1 MPVLERPGRPTLHYT
16 VDDHTDPWREAPWLI
31 LQHGYGRSGVFWR
44 SWVPYLSR
52 FYRVVC
58 PDLRGL
64 GRSPVDFD
72 PAAGIHVEGFLEDLA
87 AVMDHVAD
95 GAPVHYCGESLG
107 GILGIVMG
115 ATMPERLR
123 SLTLLAAPVTIPKPT
138 QQAFACGHAS
148 WQDALRIMG
157 SKCWSEAVNVA
168 TRFPPEADPALVRWY
183 AEEMGKSEVEV
194 LIALSR
200 VAAKVDVSAYLPRVA
215 VPTLGLYPTA
225 GVVTGHEEAQIRAGI
240 PGIRVINLPTR
251 FHAIQVLMP
260 AACARA
266 LLHFCGEIDGVA
278 NHE

>member
-157 SKCWSEAVNVA
+157 SKGWSEAVNVA

>member
-1 MPVLERPGRPTLHYT
+1 MPAIQREGRPTLHYT
-16 VDDHTDPWREAPWLI
+16 IDDHTDPWRDAPGLV

-44 SWVPYLSR
+44 SWIPHLSR

-64 GRSPVDFD
+64 GRSPLDFD
-72 PAAGIHVEGFLEDLA
+72 PHTEIHVEGFLEDLV
-87 AVMDHVAD
+87 AVTDRL
-95 GAPVHYCGESLG
+95 GGGPVHYCGESLG

-123 SLTLLAAPVTIPKPT
+123 SLTLLAAPVTIPKAT
-138 QQAFACGHAS
+138 QHAFACGHAS

-157 SKCWSEAVNVA
+157 SKGWSEAVNVA
-168 TRFPPEADPALVRWY
+168 TRFPPGADPALVRWY

-194 LIALSR
+194 LVALSR
-200 VAAKVDVSAYLPRVA
+200 AAAKVDVSPYLPQVR

-225 GVVTGHEEAQIRAGI
+225 GVVTGHEEAQIRASI

-260 AACARA
+260 AACAKA
-266 LLHFCGEIDGVA
+266 LLHFCGELDGVA

>member
-1 MPVLERPGRPTLHYT
+1 MPFLERPGRPTLHY
-16 VDDHTDPWREAPWLI
+16 VVHDHTDPWRDAPWLI

-64 GRSPVDFD
+64 GQSPVDFD
-72 PAAGIHVEGFLEDLA
+72 PAAGINAEGFLEDLVA
-87 AVMDHVAD
+87 IMDHVGG

-115 ATMPERLR
+115 ATIPERLR
-123 SLTLLAAPVTIPKPT
+123 SLTLLAAPVTIPKQT

-157 SKCWSEAVNVA
+157 SKGWSEAVNVA

-183 AEEMGKSEVEV
+183 AEEMGRSDVDV

-200 VAAKVDVSAYLPRVA
+200 VAASVDVSSYLSQVA
-215 VPTLGLYPTA
+215 VPTLGLYPTS
-225 GVVTGHEEAQIRAGI
+225 GVVTGHEEAQIRASI

>member
-1 MPVLERPGRPTLHYT
+1 MPFLERPGRPTLHYM
-16 VDDHTDPWREAPWLI
+16 VHDHTDPWRDAPWLI

-64 GRSPVDFD
+64 GQSPVNFE
-72 PAAGIHVEGFLEDLA
+72 PAAGIHTDGFLEDLVA
-87 AVMDHVAD
+87 IMDHVA
-95 GAPVHYCGESLG
+95 GGEPVHYCGESLG
-107 GILGIVMG
+107 GILGIVTG
-115 ATMPERLR
+115 ATIPQRLR
-123 SLTLLAAPVTIPKPT
+123 SLTLLAAPVTIPKQT

-157 SKCWSEAVNVA
+157 SKGWSEAVNVA

-183 AEEMGKSEVEV
+183 AEEMGKSEVDV

-200 VAAKVDVSAYLPRVA
+200 VAATVDVSAYLPQVA

-225 GVVTGHEEAQIRAGI
+225 GVVTGREEAQIRAGI

>member
-1 MPVLERPGRPTLHYT
+1 
-16 VDDHTDPWREAPWLI
+16 
-31 LQHGYGRSGVFWR
+31 
-44 SWVPYLSR
+44 
-52 FYRVVC
+52 
-58 PDLRGL
+58 
-64 GRSPVDFD
+64 
-72 PAAGIHVEGFLEDLA
+72 
-87 AVMDHVAD
+87 
-95 GAPVHYCGESLG
+95 
-107 GILGIVMG
+107 
-115 ATMPERLR
+115 
-123 SLTLLAAPVTIPKPT
+123 
-138 QQAFACGHAS
+138 
-148 WQDALRIMG
+148 
-157 SKCWSEAVNVA
+157 VNVA

>member
-107 GILGIVMG
+107 GILGIVIG

-123 SLTLLAAPVTIPKPT
+123 SLTLLAAPVTIPKQT

-157 SKCWSEAVNVA
+157 SKGWSEAVNVA

-200 VAAKVDVSAYLPRVA
+200 VAAKVDVSAYLPHVA

>member
-1 MPVLERPGRPTLHYT
+1 MRSAEAVSDSPFPAMP
-16 VDDHTDPWREAPWLI
+16 D
-31 LQHGYGRSGVFWR
+31 
-44 SWVPYLSR
+44 
-52 FYRVVC
+52 
-58 PDLRGL
+58 
-64 GRSPVDFD
+64 
-72 PAAGIHVEGFLEDLA
+72 
-87 AVMDHVAD
+87 
-95 GAPVHYCGESLG
+95 
-107 GILGIVMG
+107 
-115 ATMPERLR
+115 RLR
-123 SLTLLAAPVTIPKPT
+123 SLTLLAAPVTIPKQT

-157 SKCWSEAVNVA
+157 SKGWSEAVNVA

>member
-123 SLTLLAAPVTIPKPT
+123 SLTLLAAPVTIPKQT

-157 SKCWSEAVNVA
+157 SKGWSEAVNVA

>member
-1 MPVLERPGRPTLHYT
+1 MPRIERRNRPSLHYT
-16 VDDHTDPWREAPWLI
+16 VDDHTDRWREAPWLI

-44 SWVPYLSR
+44 SWIPYLSR
-52 FYRVVC
+52 HYRVAC

-64 GRSPVDFD
+64 GRSPLDFD
-72 PAAGIHVEGFLEDLA
+72 PHAGIQVDAFIEDLG
-87 AVMDHVAD
+87 AVVDVLGGGPA
-95 GAPVHYCGESLG
+95 HYRGESLRG
-107 GILGIVMG
+107 MLGIVLS

-123 SLTLLAAPVTIPKPT
+123 SLTLLAAPVTIPQAT

-148 WQDALRIMG
+148 WQEALRAMG
-157 SKCWSEAVNVA
+157 SRGWSEAVNAA
-168 TRFPPEADPALVRWY
+168 TRFPPDADPALVRWY
-183 AEEMGKSEVEV
+183 AEEMGKSDVEV

-200 VAAKVDVSAYLPRVA
+200 LAAKVDVSAFLPRVD

-260 AACARA
+260 AACAKA
-266 LLHFCGEIDGVA
+266 LLHFCGEVDGVA
-278 NHE
+278 HHE

>member
-123 SLTLLAAPVTIPKPT
+123 SLTLLAAPVTIPKQT

-157 SKCWSEAVNVA
+157 SKGWSEAVNVA

-200 VAAKVDVSAYLPRVA
+200 VAAKVDVSAYLPHVA

>member
-1 MPVLERPGRPTLHYT
+1 MPFLERPGQPTLHYAIH
-16 VDDHTDPWREAPWLI
+16 DHTDPWREAPWLV

-44 SWVPYLSR
+44 SWIPYLSR

-64 GRSPVDFD
+64 GRSPLDFD
-72 PAAGIHVEGFLEDLA
+72 PHQGIHVEGFVEDLGA
-87 AVMDHVAD
+87 IIDHVAG

-107 GILGIVMG
+107 GILGITVS
-115 ATMPERLR
+115 ATQPERFR
-123 SLTLLAAPVTIPKPT
+123 SLTLLAAPVTIPKAT
-138 QQAFACGHAS
+138 QEAFACGHAS

-157 SKCWSEAVNVA
+157 SKGWSEAVNVA

-183 AEEMGKSEVEV
+183 AEEMGQSEVEV

-200 VAAKVDVSAYLPRVA
+200 VAAKVDVSAYLPRVR

-266 LLHFCGEIDGVA
+266 LLHFCGEIDGTA

>member
-1 MPVLERPGRPTLHYT
+1 V
-16 VDDHTDPWREAPWLI
+16 

-44 SWVPYLSR
+44 SWIPYLSR
-52 FYRVVC
+52 FYRIAC

-64 GRSPVDFD
+64 GQSPLDFD
-72 PAAGIHVEGFLEDLA
+72 PHQGIHVEGFLEDLV
-87 AVMDHVAD
+87 AVMDHVGG

-115 ATMPERLR
+115 ATIPERLR
-123 SLTLLAAPVTIPKPT
+123 SLTLLAAPVTIPKAT

-157 SKCWSEAVNVA
+157 SKGWSDAANVA

-200 VAAKVDVSAYLPRVA
+200 VAAKVDVSSYLSLVK

-260 AACARA
+260 AACATS
-266 LLHFCGEIDGVA
+266 LLHFCGEVDGIA
-278 NHE
+278 NRE

>member
-1 MPVLERPGRPTLHYT
+1 MPFLQRPGAPTLHYT
-16 VDDHTDPWREAPWLI
+16 VDDHTDPWRDAPWLI

-44 SWVPYLSR
+44 SWIPHLSR

-64 GRSPVDFD
+64 GQSPADFD
-72 PAAGIHVEGFLEDLA
+72 PASGIHVEGFLEDLA
-87 AVMDHVAD
+87 AIMDHVAG

-115 ATMPERLR
+115 ATIPHRLR
-123 SLTLLAAPVTIPKPT
+123 SLTLLAAPVTIPKQT
-138 QQAFACGHAS
+138 QLAFACGHAS

-157 SKCWSEAVNVA
+157 SKGWSDAVNAA
-168 TRFPPEADPALVRWY
+168 TRFPPDADPALVRWY
-183 AEEMGKSEVEV
+183 AEEMGKSQVEV

-200 VAAKVDVSAYLPRVA
+200 VAAKVDVSSYLPQVA

-251 FHAIQVLMP
+251 FHAIQMLMP
-260 AACARA
+260 AACAKS
-266 LLHFCGEIDGVA
+266 LLHFCGELDGVA

>member
-1 MPVLERPGRPTLHYT
+1 MPMITRPGKPTLHYT
-16 VDDHTDPWREAPWLI
+16 IDDHTDPWKAAPWLI

-44 SWVPYLSR
+44 SWIPYLSR

-64 GRSPVDFD
+64 GRSPLDFD
-72 PAAGIHVEGFLEDLA
+72 PHQGIHTEGFLEDLV
-87 AVMDHVAD
+87 AVMDD
-95 GAPVHYCGESLG
+95 LGGGPVHYCGESLG

-115 ATMPERLR
+115 ATIPERLR
-123 SLTLLAAPVTIPKPT
+123 SLTLLAAPVTIPKAT
-138 QQAFACGHAS
+138 QEAFACGHAS
-148 WQDALRIMG
+148 WQDALRILG
-157 SKCWSEAVNVA
+157 SRGWSDAVNVA

-200 VAAKVDVSAYLPRVA
+200 VAARVDVSAYLPRVR

-251 FHAIQVLMP
+251 FHAIQMLMP
-260 AACARA
+260 AACAKA
-266 LLHFCGEIDGVA
+266 LLHFCGQLDGVA

>member
-1 MPVLERPGRPTLHYT
+1 MPLLTRAGKPSLHYIIE
-16 VDDHTDPWREAPWLI
+16 DHTDPWREAPWLI
-31 LQHGYGRSGVFWR
+31 LQHGYGRSAVFWR
-44 SWVPYLSR
+44 SWIPYLSR

-64 GRSPVDFD
+64 GRSPLDFD
-72 PAAGIHVEGFLEDLA
+72 PNSGIHVEGFIEDLVA
-87 AVMDHVAD
+87 IMDEL
-95 GAPVHYCGESLG
+95 GGGPVHYCGESLG

-115 ATMPERLR
+115 ATSPERLR
-123 SLTLLAAPVTIPKPT
+123 SLTLLAAPVTIPKAT

-148 WQDALRIMG
+148 WQDALRVMG
-157 SKCWSEAVNVA
+157 SKGWSEAVNTA
-168 TRFPPEADPALVRWY
+168 TRFPPEADAALVRWY
-183 AEEMGKSEVEV
+183 TEEMGKSDVEV

-200 VAAKVDVSAYLPRVA
+200 IAAKVDVSAYLPQVR

-225 GVVTGHEEAQIRAGI
+225 GVVTGYEEAQIRASI

-260 AACARA
+260 AACAKA
-266 LLHFCGEIDGVA
+266 LLHFCGTLDGSA

>member
-1 MPVLERPGRPTLHYT
+1 MPFLHRPGAPTLHYT
-16 VDDHTDPWREAPWLI
+16 IDDHTDPWRDAPWLI

-44 SWVPYLSR
+44 SWIPYLSR

-64 GRSPVDFD
+64 GQSPAEFD
-72 PAAGIHVEGFLEDLA
+72 PAAAIHVDGFIDDLTA
-87 AVMDHVAD
+87 IMDHVAG

-107 GILGIVMG
+107 GILGIEMG
-115 ATMPERLR
+115 ATMPQRLR
-123 SLTLLAAPVTIPKPT
+123 SLTLLAAPVTIPKQT
-138 QQAFACGHAS
+138 QEAFACGHAS

-157 SKCWSEAVNVA
+157 SKGWSEAVNAA
-168 TRFPPEADPALVRWY
+168 TRFPPDADPALLRWY
-183 AEEMGKSEVEV
+183 AEEMGKSPVEV

-200 VAAKVDVSAYLPRVA
+200 VAATVDVSGHLPEVA

-240 PGIRVINLPTR
+240 RGIRVINLPTR

-260 AACARA
+260 AACARS
-266 LLHFCGEIDGVA
+266 LLHFCGELDGVA

>member
-1 MPVLERPGRPTLHYT
+1 MPMLQRSGKPTLHYV
-16 VDDHTDPWREAPWLI
+16 VDDHTDPWRAAPWLI
-31 LQHGYGRSGVFWR
+31 LQHGYGRSGEFWR

-52 FYRVVC
+52 FYRVVR

-64 GRSPVDFD
+64 GRSPLDFD
-72 PAAGIHVEGFLEDLA
+72 PHQHIHPEGFIEDLIA
-87 AVMDHVAD
+87 LMDHL
-95 GAPVHYCGESLG
+95 GEGPVHYCGESLG
-107 GILGIVMG
+107 GILGIVLG
-115 ATMPERLR
+115 ASMPERLR
-123 SLTLLAAPVTIPKPT
+123 SLTLVAAPVTIPKPT

-148 WQDALRIMG
+148 WQEALRILG
-157 SKCWSEAVNVA
+157 SQGWSEAVNTA

-200 VAAKVDVSAYLPRVA
+200 VAAKVDVSAYLSQVR

-260 AACARA
+260 AACAKA
-266 LLHFCGEIDGVA
+266 LLHFCGEVDGVA

>member
-1 MPVLERPGRPTLHYT
+1 MPFLERPGQPTLHYEIH
-16 VDDHTDPWREAPWLI
+16 DHTDPWREAPWLV

-44 SWVPYLSR
+44 SWIPYLSR

-64 GRSPVDFD
+64 GRSPLDFD
-72 PAAGIHVEGFLEDLA
+72 PHQGIHVEGFIEDLGA
-87 AVMDHVAD
+87 LIDHVAG

-107 GILGIVMG
+107 GILGITVG
-115 ATMPERLR
+115 ATRPERFR
-123 SLTLLAAPVTIPKPT
+123 SLTLLAAPVTIPKAT

-157 SKCWSEAVNVA
+157 SQGWSEAVNVA

-200 VAAKVDVSAYLPRVA
+200 VAAKVDVSAYLPQVR

-266 LLHFCGEIDGVA
+266 LLHFCGEIDGTA